1 MRLIKPSIILVRPQL
16 PENIGLVARA
26 MDNCGLKDLIIV
38 NPKKKWPN
46 EKAINAS
53 SNSKSIIDR
62 SKLFN
67 SVEEALLTF
76 NFVVALSARRRFLQ
90 KPFQNNINQLFE
102 QFPNNKKTALLFGPE
117 NSGLS
122 NEDLKLADLIFN
134 INTSKSNPSLNLS
147 HAVVLIAFA
156 WREFFKLSNSIS
168 KENKL
173 NDKRA
178 LKKDF
183 SFFMDFLKKELDEVG
198 FLHPKTKAKSMIA
211 NIETMFIRAS
221 LSKTEIQTL
230 WGMVKK
236 LRKSSKNDIL

>member
-1 MRLIKPSIILVRPQL
+1 MKLIKPSIVLVKPQL

-26 MDNCGLKDLIIV
+26 MDNCGFKDLIII
-38 NPKKKWPN
+38 NPREKWPN
-46 EKAINAS
+46 DKAIKAS
-53 SNSKSIIDR
+53 ANSKKIILK
-62 SKLFN
+62 SKVFT
-67 SVEEALLTF
+67 SVEQALLDF
-76 NFVVALSARRRFLQ
+76 HFVIAMSARKRFLQ
-90 KPFQNNINQLFE
+90 KPYQDNTDKLFE
-102 QFPNNKKTALLFGPE
+102 QFPINKKTAILFGPE

-147 HAVVLIAFA
+147 HAVLLISFA
-156 WREFFKLSNSIS
+156 WRDFFKLRKKKP

-173 NDKRA
+173 NDKKA

-183 SFFMDFLKKELDEVG
+183 FYFMDFLKKELKEVG
-198 FLHPKTKAKSMIA
+198 FLYPKSKAKSMIE

-230 WGMVKK
+230 WGMIKK
-236 LRKSSKNDIL
+236 LRK

>member
-1 MRLIKPSIILVRPQL
+1 MKLIKPTIVLVRPQL

-38 NPKKKWPN
+38 SPKKKWPN
-46 EKAINAS
+46 IKAINAS
-53 SNSKSIIDR
+53 ANSKSIINKSR
-62 SKLFN
+62 VFN
-67 SVEEALLTF
+67 SVNDALLDF
-76 NFVVALSARRRFLQ
+76 NFVVAMSARKRFLQ
-90 KPFQNNINQLFE
+90 KPYQNNINQLFE
-102 QFPNNKKTALLFGPE
+102 QFPINQKTAILFGPE

-147 HAVVLIAFA
+147 HAVLLISFA
-156 WREFFKLSNSIS
+156 WRDYFYLHKIKVQS
-168 KENKL
+168 NKL
-173 NDKRA
+173 NNKRA

-183 SFFMDFLKKELDEVG
+183 HYFMNFLIKELDEVG
-198 FLHPKTKAKSMIA
+198 FLHPRSKAASMIE

-221 LSKTEIQTL
+221 LSKIEIQTL

-236 LRKSSKNDIL
+236 LRK